1 MTETS
6 KKNWSK
12 LIIPPALSQLLF
24 LIAQKHG
31 IPREDI
37 HLFIY
42 RMLKELYPED
52 VERLSE
58 YLGAEWL
65 DETPPSAE

>member
-1 MTETS
+1 MTDS

-24 LIAQKHG
+24 LVAQKHG
-31 IPREDI
+31 TPREDI

-42 RMLKELYPED
+42 RLLKDQYPED

-58 YLGAEWL
+58 YLGSNWME
-65 DETPPSAE
+65 ESPPEE